1 MGFGH
6 NLRGSTVDEGRG
18 CQATQCVLSAAKYP
32 EGTCRSRTGFPLET
46 TRMEKTMSCKLIAIS
61 LLSIGLAGS
70 ALAQTA
76 GGANSSGRLSV
87 APVIGGSGSSGT
99 GSASTGSVGTGA
111 AGTGSV
117 GTDPGTT
124 GSTPGTGGVDLNR
137 DRSTINPGGV
147 NPDLQQVPGCTA
159 GTGSL
164 SEACQQ

>member
-1 MGFGH
+1 
-6 NLRGSTVDEGRG
+6 
-18 CQATQCVLSAAKYP
+18 
-32 EGTCRSRTGFPLET
+32 
-46 TRMEKTMSCKLIAIS
+46 MSWRLITIS

-70 ALAQTA
+70 ALAQTT

-87 APVIGGSGSSGT
+87 APVIGGSGNSGT
-99 GSASTGSVGTGA
+99 GSAGIGSGGTGS

-124 GSTPGTGGVDLNR
+124 GSTTNSTTGSGGVDLNR
-137 DRSTINPGGV
+137 DRSTINRGGV

-164 SEACQQ
+164 TEACQQ

>member
-1 MGFGH
+1 
-6 NLRGSTVDEGRG
+6 
-18 CQATQCVLSAAKYP
+18 
-32 EGTCRSRTGFPLET
+32 
-46 TRMEKTMSCKLIAIS
+46 MSCKFIAIS

-70 ALAQTA
+70 ALAQTT

-99 GSASTGSVGTGA
+99 GSAGTGSVGSGS

-117 GTDPGTT
+117 STDPGTT
-124 GSTPGTGGVDLNR
+124 GSTTDSTTGSGGVDLNR